1 MFGNAGG
8 AILIGAFVL
17 VVVVVVVVVA
27 AAAEGDMLAL

>member
-17 VVVVVVVVVA
+17 VVVVV